1 MDRNPRSLIQLSSTL
16 SIRSRTITKS
26 GLQPSE
32 RGGYEGMAT
41 HSGLHAM
48 DRGAW
53 LLGYSP
59 ESCKESDMT
68 EVTLQKFENTIHCP
82 SQGSTQLNPT
92 AFKPSSSLLYTT
104 PLRTSWWTCAE
115 GLTTCQGSLPPPMPQ
130 RSCPFRGHLS
140 LPFRSPGLARELA
153 PHPPLALTSLF
164 FSATQPPPP
173 PHPLPSLLFS
183 SLLLFQ
189 LSFSLSVRERRR
201 IMCLAEA

>member
-16 SIRSRTITKS
+16 SSRSRTITKS

-41 HSGLHAM
+41 HSGLQAM

-59 ESCKESDMT
+59 ESCKESNMT

-92 AFKPSSSLLYTT
+92 AFKASSSLLHTT

-153 PHPPLALTSLF
+153 PHPPLGSDQLILQCNPTTTIITPPALSSF
-164 FSATQPPPP
+164 FI
-173 PHPLPSLLFS
+173 PSSFPTFL
-183 SLLLFQ
+183 Q
-189 LSFSLSVRERRR
+189 LECERKK
-201 IMCLAEA
+201 ANHVPG